1 MASFT
6 VNSLPN
12 LRNEL
17 SVQSLFPYLATNVR
31 TKLKKH
37 KTIEQLLVD
46 VHDRNTTLD
55 DTEELAVID
64 EILRIDKNL
73 VNYYT
78 GVLKN
83 RNLTYLSNF
92 KYFQSP
98 EEENN
103 FLLNQLR
110 DIDSYTKTESLINS
124 VNTALEGLDN
134 ELLFVNFVNAQL
146 VNYINTTKK
155 AFFYLRRLKNVDLTK
170 RFNFFKQKN
179 DLLSMPIFAHIEIGF
194 ENEFLEFL
202 KNLNDYGV
210 TNSVHLISLNDETMK
225 FISRIDSKVIFNLN
239 RVLN

>member
-1 MASFT
+1 MTSFT

-46 VHDRNTTLD
+46 VHDRNTTLN

-83 RNLTYLSNF
+83 RNLTYLTNF

-146 VNYINTTKK
+146 VNYINATKK
-155 AFFYLRRLKNVDLTK
+155 AFPYLRRLKNVDLTK
-170 RFNFFKQKN
+170 GFNFFKQKN

-194 ENEFLEFL
+194 EKEFLEFL

-210 TNSVHLISLNDETMK
+210 TNSVHLLSLNDETMK